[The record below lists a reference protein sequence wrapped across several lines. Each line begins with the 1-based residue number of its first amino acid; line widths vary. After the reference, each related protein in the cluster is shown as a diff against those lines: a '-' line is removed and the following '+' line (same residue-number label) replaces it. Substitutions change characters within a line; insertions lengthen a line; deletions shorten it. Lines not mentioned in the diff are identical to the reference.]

1 MSSYYP
7 KSQINPNLYTNGGEY
22 SLSTNGK
29 NYIGFY
35 YETSTGEKYTGK
47 DPNFGGNILLKE
59 TSTTDPSLPK
69 NLSPN
74 TSIVSLANDQ
84 EKYPDPYTDFDTSSY
99 EKLND
104 DFSIRALP
112 SPYYSKPTRSDR
124 AVGEYRRYFA
134 KKTNELIYIEISKE
148 TYNKF
153 KANDPTI
160 ASDLYDCL
168 FLPWSL
174 NNPETNRNIASI
186 IERDNKWYG
195 FSNYASRYLIKET
208 LEDLFTRGG
217 EYLTDKGENYIGF
230 YHIHPS
236 KGPMVGAKHTTT
248 PHDYLYK
255 IGQPSGSISSP
266 SIDLPTLNIDSNIDS
281 GTSSPSS
288 PSGGGGGYSGGG
300 GGGY

>member
-1 MSSYYP
+1 MPNYYP

-22 SLSTNGK
+22 SLSTHGK

-47 DPNFGGNILLKE
+47 DPNFGGNILLIE

-74 TSIVSLANDQ
+74 ASIVSLANDQ

-104 DFSIRALP
+104 DFSIRSLP
-112 SPYYSKPTRSDR
+112 SPYYSQPTRNDR

-153 KANDPTI
+153 KANDHTI

-217 EYLTDKGENYIGF
+217 EYLTNKGENYIGF

-255 IGQPSGSISSP
+255 IGQPSGSISP
-266 SIDLPTLNIDSNIDS
+266 LSIDLPTPNIGSS
-281 GTSSPSS
+281 TSSPSS